1 MIYEEFLEYVKAHV
15 KNYLPEMYQS
25 ATVEITKVI
34 KNNDI
39 HLDSLT
45 ITTDQESMQGHV
57 MIPALYLNQYYQNYM
72 DRGNLEVTMRTI
84 ALDYQ
89 QALRQAP
96 EFDPDLL
103 TDYNQAKDYIIV
115 ALVNTAFNKERL
127 QNLPH
132 QDIGGMSAIYKIDV
146 TNSPLRQGKDE
157 YGATVSV
164 TYEMMEHFG
173 VTQEELHQTALRNSQ
188 RLYPFMLKGLM
199 ETMGYPGGQEQMY
212 VLSNK
217 SGCMGAAVMLY
228 PGVMESVMDRL
239 GEVYILPS
247 STHEVLLVP
256 RQGMEGMEEEL
267 RRMVREVNQVA
278 VEPQEVLGNDIY
290 TYNRDTKQIQVVEPQ
305 TAQVKLPFKQHKPRT
320 L

>member
-45 ITTDQESMQGHV
+45 ITTDQESMQGRV
-57 MIPALYLNQYYQNYM
+57 IIPALYLNQYYQDYM

-84 ALDYQ
+84 SLDYQ

-96 EFDPDLL
+96 EFDPYLL

-115 ALVNTAFNKERL
+115 ALVNTASNKERL

-132 QDIGGMSAIYKIDV
+132 QDIGGMSAVYKI
-146 TNSPLRQGKDE
+146 KDE
-157 YGATVSV
+157 YGVTVSV

-173 VTQEELHQTALRNSQ
+173 VTQEELHQTALQNSQ
-188 RLYPFMLKGLM
+188 CLYPPVLKGLM
-199 ETMGYPGGQEQMY
+199 ETMGYQGGREWMY
-212 VLSNK
+212 VLSNQT
-217 SGCMGAAVMLY
+217 GYMGAAVLLY
-228 PGVMESVMDRL
+228 PGVMEYVMDRL

-247 STHEVLLVP
+247 STHEVMLVP
-256 RQGMEGMEEEL
+256 KQGKEDMVEEL
-267 RRMVREVNQVA
+267 RRMVREVNQEA
-278 VEPQEVLGNDIY
+278 VDPWEVLGNDIY